1 MLYRTFFLDEED
13 RIFAF
18 HLMECL
24 DDGDAV
30 AQAQAL
36 PAKCSTTEVWEGARL
51 VGKAV
56 RPRRT
61 EVTADPYPV
70 AASSSSIS
78 DVSDEPPCVLVF
90 LAMLELQ
97 ANRKERAACLVNEV
111 YAAFDQAD
119 LTIKTDTIERD
130 RRFQQAPR
138 GSL

>member
-1 MLYRTFFLDEED
+1 MLYRAFFLDEED

-61 EVTADPYPV
+61 EVTYPV
-70 AASSSSIS
+70 AASSDIN
-78 DVSDEPPCVLVF
+78 DVSDEPPCVLVS

-97 ANRKERAACLVNEV
+97 ANRRERAACLVNEV

-130 RRFQQAPR
+130 RCVQQAPR